1 MTNEPESIQGT
12 RGETVSAPQCTETPR
27 DLIAAVEARF
37 GPIRIDLCASRANVC
52 ESFIGGVRDSLKE
65 DWYEAYGDALLGRAG
80 SYFAWCNPP
89 YGDQG
94 PWLAKLAERKIPALA
109 LIPYDSGTK
118 HWQRYVRG
126 IARVEVLL
134 SRVRFVGHPSG
145 FPKPIALLVY
155 EPGVDGAEGGTWNW
169 KGTKR

>member
-1 MTNEPESIQGT
+1 MSDVP
-12 RGETVSAPQCTETPR
+12 VDPQCTETPPA
-27 DLIAAVEARF
+27 LIEAIERRF

-52 ESFIGGVRDSLKE
+52 EAFIGGARDSLKE
-65 DWYEAYGDALLGRAG
+65 SWFEAWEDAPSARQGDRA
-80 SYFAWCNPP
+80 YFAWCNPP
-89 YGDQG
+89 YGDQE
-94 PWLAKLAERKIPALA
+94 PFLAKLAECRIPALA

-118 HWQRYVRG
+118 HWQKYVRG

-145 FPKPIALLVY
+145 FPKPIALCVY
-155 EPGVDGAEGGTWNW
+155 EPGVNGAEGGAWNW